1 MKDKCI
7 QQLVRL
13 ISKIAQRYPAV
24 EEPEYMTDIHIRVNQ
39 ETGDVMAFDDD
50 GTEITRI
57 VVEEWIDN
65 NDEQTAFYANVS
77 SALKKAISL
86 DEAAS
91 QLGIIKP
98 YNYVLEDETGEHV
111 DELYVVDNEDTII
124 IGGPFMEGLS
134 KELDD
139 FMKHLLED

>member
-77 SALKKAISL
+77 SALKKAISH